1 MNNKAFHE
9 KVFLIFLLNI
19 FRISCL
25 MVVLERSKE
34 YCIIKDIEA
43 GDTLKFSYMV
53 SGEKEDLINVQLMEN
68 EYKIL
73 YLNKDPDFGFR
84 DNDDFSYDVLYR
96 SKLKNNLL
104 NVF

>member
-1 MNNKAFHE
+1 MINKAFHE
-9 KVFLIFLLNI
+9 RAFLIILLNI

-53 SGEKEDLINVQLMEN
+53 SGEKEDSIDVQLKEN
-68 EYKIL
+68 EYKML
-73 YLNKDPDFGFR
+73 YSNKDPEFGFK
-84 DNDDFSYDVLYR
+84 DNDSFSFDILFR
-96 SKLKNNLL
+96 SNFNLKFL
-104 NVF
+104 N